1 MINMLPRTSRSF
13 TWAHRE
19 VSSPW
24 KGNCSE
30 GTLVQAD
37 GRLARGAG
45 ETQPQAST
53 PRTLHLTVTFDQRE
67 QVHPIKRNAHTG
79 WLWCPYFLQTPTQ
92 SFPSG
97 TASQTWEGLDITTR
111 CLQGLSGQ
119 LSTPVI
125 LSIQFNPTNTSLR
138 KGDSSWIRGSRGEW
152 KGNNSSVSSSDLPC
166 QTQSTPDAPPKLP
179 TGSLL
184 PAFSVYFVVV
194 SSSSHKLRIFLPSDK
209 RYKER

>member
-45 ETQPQAST
+45 ETPPQAST

-119 LSTPVI
+119 LSTPYF
-125 LSIQFNPTNTSLR
+125 LFSLIQLTLHSGRGTPHGSEAPEANG
-138 KGDSSWIRGSRGEW
+138 KGTI
-152 KGNNSSVSSSDLPC
+152 
-166 QTQSTPDAPPKLP
+166 
-179 TGSLL
+179 
-184 PAFSVYFVVV
+184 
-194 SSSSHKLRIFLPSDK
+194 LPSLPLIFHARLSPHLTPLLNSPLVPCCLRSLFTLWWSPAVPTKLEYFSQMTVK